1 MLKTK
6 LPTDTWVRATWDE
19 YIQEIAD
26 PAYQKAKCYYHNI
39 KWRIEMSPVGS
50 DRAWDHTVIIVAVS
64 LFAAV
69 KGIALTGRDN

>member
-39 KWRIEMSPVGS
+39 KWRIEMSPP
-50 DRAWDHTVIIVAVS
+50 DD
-64 LFAAV
+64 
-69 KGIALTGRDN
+69 KGEKRLLYED